1 MSHPG
6 DPEHTVRLAA
16 ETAMDAMAA
25 RLRRVV
31 RLRDVTP
38 ILEAEALREARRLA
52 ELLPGEDDLAVHHL
66 LGWFHWFRH
75 QAIFVRTDPGPG
87 QERDREQDRP
97 DLRLAVHSLTASFLA
112 GEEHLPEPL
121 LPLLAENAA
130 GYAARLIPELKESND
145 PARISCAAQLWRRI
159 VDTVP
164 AGHPQR
170 PVHLTAL
177 GNVLRIKS
185 RRGGPPADLD
195 DAIDRFREAL
205 SAVSEEPGRAMY
217 LYNLG
222 EALNTRFDR
231 TGAIE
236 DLESAVT
243 LFGEAARAT
252 PDEGIYRALVLT
264 GLAGALR
271 ARYGRTGA
279 PRDLDGSIA
288 RYREVVAM
296 FPTDHP
302 GRIESLSHLGNALRL
317 RFERTGST
325 EDLNAAVQAGR
336 QAVGATPEGRPGRAG
351 LLSDLAVALRTRFL
365 RGGLVADADEA
376 IAAAREAVEAVP
388 GDHPDRAV
396 HLNDLGDALL
406 ARFDHAGDMADRDGA
421 LTAWS
426 AVSAAAA
433 STVSLRVRAGL
444 SAARLLAKTGEAE
457 RAARAADEAVRL
469 MAAADVGHRDR
480 PLPGPRP

>member
-31 RLRDVTP
+31 RLRDVAP

-75 QAIFVRTDPGPG
+75 QAIVVRTDPGPG
-87 QERDREQDRP
+87 PERDRDRDQP

-130 GYAARLIPELKESND
+130 GYAARLIPELRESND

-177 GNVLRIKS
+177 GNVLRITS

-205 SAVSEEPGRAMY
+205 SAVSEGPGRAMY

-222 EALNTRFDR
+222 EALYTRFDR

-243 LFGEAARAT
+243 LLGEAALAT

-271 ARYGRTGA
+271 ARYERTGA

-288 RYREVVAM
+288 RYREVVSM
-296 FPTDHP
+296 FPADHP
-302 GRIESLSHLGNALRL
+302 GRIESLSRLGNALRL
-317 RFERTGST
+317 RFERTGRT

-336 QAVGATPEGRPGRAG
+336 QAV
-351 LLSDLAVALRTRFL
+351 
-365 RGGLVADADEA
+365 EA
-376 IAAAREAVEAVP
+376 AP

-406 ARFDHAGDMADRDGA
+406 ARFDHAGDTADRDGA

-426 AVSAAAA
+426 EASASAA
-433 STVSLRVRAGL
+433 STVSLRIRAGL

-457 RAARAADEAVRL
+457 RAARAAGEAVRL

-480 PLPGPRP
+480 PLAGPRP